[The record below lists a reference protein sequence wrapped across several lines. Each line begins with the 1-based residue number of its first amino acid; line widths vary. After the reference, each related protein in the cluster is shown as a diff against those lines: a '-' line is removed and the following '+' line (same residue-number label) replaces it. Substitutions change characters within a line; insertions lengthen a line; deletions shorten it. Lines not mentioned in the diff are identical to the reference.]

1 MMARGKSSRF
11 LFHHEIIHWFSR
23 IIIIHNNMILH
34 LHQSHNFLIWYEIQV
49 FFWLHVLKIQ
59 GIDQNWLLLLLKWY
73 IHILQLRVNK
83 NQNCHLSVFIFFE
96 KESLNPIH
104 IPPTR
109 SDFSPSMKIH
119 SDLATWGFFF
129 CQIRVTCFWA
139 YLTDITPLLRILA
152 QKRKSHRISIMV

>member
-11 LFHHEIIHWFSR
+11 LFHHQIIHWFSR

-34 LHQSHNFLIWYEIQV
+34 LHQTFLYDMNYR
-49 FFWLHVLKIQ
+49 FFLTSCLKNP
-59 GIDQNWLLLLLKWY
+59 GNWLLLLLKWY

-119 SDLATWGFFF
+119 SDLATWGFFLSN
-129 CQIRVTCFWA
+129 QS
-139 YLTDITPLLRILA
+139 DMLL
-152 QKRKSHRISIMV
+152 SIPNWYYTIAAHSCTKKKIA